1 MPTFVCKHYR
11 RSAPDATI
19 GTLADEITFSAP
31 SAADA
36 ETKIR
41 KLLTSGVAPM
51 DWHKHF
57 ATLEDD
63 SGHVLVTWLHG
74 VLHA

>member
-1 MPTFVCKHYR
+1 MPTFICKHYR
-11 RSAPDATI
+11 RSAPDATT

-31 SAADA
+31 SATDA
-36 ETKIR
+36 EAKMG
-41 KLLTSGVAPM
+41 KLLTSGITPM
-51 DWHKHF
+51 DWHEHF

-74 VLHA
+74 ILHA

>member
-1 MPTFVCKHYR
+1 MPTYVCKHYR
-11 RSAPDATI
+11 RSAPDATT

-31 SAADA
+31 SAVDA
-36 ETKIR
+36 EARMR

-51 DWHKHF
+51 DWRNHF

-63 SGHVLVTWLHG
+63 AGQVLVAWLHG

>member
-1 MPTFVCKHYR
+1 MPVYICKHYR
-11 RSAPDATI
+11 RSAPDATT

-36 ETKIR
+36 EARMR

-63 SGHVLVTWLHG
+63 AGHILVKWLHG
-74 VLHA
+74 ALHA

>member
-1 MPTFVCKHYR
+1 MPTYVCKHYR
-11 RSAPDATI
+11 RSAPEAIT

-36 ETKIR
+36 EMKMR
-41 KLLTSGVAPM
+41 KLLTSSVMLM

>member
-1 MPTFVCKHYR
+1 MPVYICKHYR
-11 RSAPDATI
+11 RSAPGATT

-36 ETKIR
+36 EARMR

-63 SGHVLVTWLHG
+63 SGHILVTWLHG
-74 VLHA
+74 MLHA